1 MFRWMQL
8 GRTGP
13 VHIDLVHVHDRPKR
27 RGTLLMTGQHATRR
41 SVVVNGIIVKAT
53 KFGLSA
59 KGSLRARTPTD
70 PSPDD
75 AAVGGCV
82 CTEGQPGE
90 LIASIRIADRHCMS
104 LSKSLG
110 LRSLPQVNGRPNA
123 I

>member
-1 MFRWMQL
+1 VLGWAQL
-8 GRTGP
+8 GRIGP
-13 VHIDLVHVHDRPKR
+13 VHIDLVHVHNRPKR
-27 RGTLLMTGQHATRR
+27 RGTPLMTGQHATRR

-75 AAVGGCV
+75 ATVGGRI
-82 CTEGQPGE
+82 CTEGAARRTNRFHSSPW
-90 LIASIRIADRHCMS
+90 LRT
-104 LSKSLG
+104 LS
-110 LRSLPQVNGRPNA
+110 QVNGRPNA

>member
-1 MFRWMQL
+1 MLGWAQL
-8 GRTGP
+8 GRIGP
-13 VHIDLVHVHDRPKR
+13 VHIDLVHVHNRPKR
-27 RGTLLMTGQHATRR
+27 RGTPLMTGQHATRR
-41 SVVVNGIIVKAT
+41 SAVVNGIIFEAT
-53 KFGLSA
+53 RFGPSA

-75 AAVGGCV
+75 AAVGGCI